1 MIYRFRII
9 LDNDTDEDIF
19 RDLEIRETDTLE
31 DLHNIITQSFGFD
44 GTEMASF
51 YISNDTWDQ
60 GEEISLFDL
69 SEDASARLMNETSLD
84 SVVHEVQTKLIY
96 IYDFLSLWTFYVE
109 LAEIVDETEGND
121 YPNLMFVQGQVPD
134 TAPEKLFEADH
145 GELNFEIIKDEPI
158 LGFYLNEVFKIM
170 NMSRMTYINQDFH
183 TIYKSIYYLEK
194 HNFIISLM
202 V

>member
-69 SEDASARLMNETSLD
+69 SEDASARLMNETRLD

-96 IYDFLSLWTFYVE
+96 IYDYKVLKTLQC
-109 LAEIVDETEGND
+109 
-121 YPNLMFVQGQVPD
+121 NLKV
-134 TAPEKLFEADH
+134 
-145 GELNFEIIKDEPI
+145 LNFPW
-158 LGFYLNEVFKIM
+158 
-170 NMSRMTYINQDFH
+170 
-183 TIYKSIYYLEK
+183 
-194 HNFIISLM
+194 FIIFCHFSD
-202 V
+202 